1 MLLLYV
7 KQHISIF
14 LLYSLYIRGANKSV
28 CKDNCQYFS
37 MKETSL
43 YIHIPYCRSK
53 CIYCDFYSGG
63 ERIAQWP
70 RLLDALCCEMQLR
83 KNELSVLPSSI
94 YIGGGT
100 PSLMPVGI
108 LKSLVGKIKE
118 IFGCEGMIEEFTI
131 EVNPDDVTENSCEAW
146 KDCGVTRGEHGGAVF
161 SRQ

>member
-1 MLLLYV
+1 
-7 KQHISIF
+7 
-14 LLYSLYIRGANKSV
+14 
-28 CKDNCQYFS
+28 

-94 YIGGGT
+94 YIGGRHAVVNARGD
-100 PSLMPVGI
+100 S
-108 LKSLVGKIKE
+108 E
-118 IFGCEGMIEEFTI
+118 IFG
-131 EVNPDDVTENSCEAW
+131 W
-146 KDCGVTRGEHGGAVF
+146 KN
-161 SRQ
+161 